1 MHVSFDVPTLNAVER
16 QGVVTMTTTGLPTVA
31 STLAE
36 TFDVATHAGLLPTR
50 VRGSRVPW
58 LQIAI
63 DVAAAAVV
71 AAVVGALLPTWS
83 PLALLALVAGWPVL
97 AALSGAYSTGGLRYA
112 VRPRSL
118 LRAAGA
124 GAMVAWSLVAI
135 SPELVPGSAGDGAR
149 AILLLVVLTP
159 AISLGLRASARHLA
173 TPASRVVLVG
183 DAATVLPL
191 LHEAGRETG
200 LGRRPQMLPVA
211 VCLPGPESLEAV
223 TSLVD
228 AAPDLTIWQ
237 SCDDFLDVVRAHRT
251 DAVVVAPGA
260 EISHHEL
267 RRWGAWL
274 QDAGIELMVSSGL
287 RDVAPSRVELSRL
300 GGARLLRVRP
310 AAISGP
316 SYFVKSLVDR
326 VAAAVLLVI
335 LAPLLLVLAVLV
347 RLDSAG
353 PALYTQTR
361 IGRHGRPF
369 TVFKIRTMHQ
379 DSDERLDQLV
389 SENAGVLFKIRRDP
403 RITRLGGM
411 LRTSSLDELPQLINV
426 VRGEMSL
433 IGPRPALPTEVRA
446 YSTDLRRRLAVKPG
460 ITGLWQVSGR
470 SDLSWEDTVRLDLE
484 YVDNWSWSL
493 DLRLAAMTFGA
504 VVGHKGAY

>member
-1 MHVSFDVPTLNAVER
+1 
-16 QGVVTMTTTGLPTVA
+16 MTTTGLPTVA
-31 STLAE
+31 STLVE
-36 TFDVATHAGLLPTR
+36 TLDVATHAGVHRTR
-50 VRGSRVPW
+50 VRGGRVPW
-58 LQIAI
+58 LPIAI
-63 DVAAAAVV
+63 DVVTAATVAGVVSAV
-71 AAVVGALLPTWS
+71 LPTWS
-83 PLALLALVAGWPVL
+83 PPALLVVIALWPVL
-97 AALSGAYSTGGLRYA
+97 AALCGAYSTGGLRYA

-124 GAMVAWSLVAI
+124 GAVLAWALLAVG
-135 SPELVPGSAGDGAR
+135 PDLVPGSATDGAR
-149 AILLLVVLTP
+149 AILLLVALTP
-159 AISLGLRASARHLA
+159 AISLGLRAGARHLA

-183 DAATVLPL
+183 DAAAVLPL
-191 LHEAGRETG
+191 LQEAGREVG
-200 LGRRPQMLPVA
+200 SGRRPAMLPVA

-223 TSLVD
+223 TDLVD
-228 AAPDLTIWQ
+228 ASPDLTIWQ
-237 SCDDFLDVVRAHRT
+237 SCDDFLDVVRAHRA
-251 DAVVVAPGA
+251 DAVVVAPGTA
-260 EISHHEL
+260 ITHREL
-267 RRWGAWL
+267 RRWAAWL
-274 QDAGIELMVSSGL
+274 QDEGIELMVSSGL

-326 VAAAVLLVI
+326 VAAGILLI
-335 LAPLLLVLAVLV
+335 LLAPLLLVLAVLV

-361 IGRHGRPF
+361 VGRHGRPF
-369 TVFKIRTMHQ
+369 KVFKIRTMHQ

-403 RITRLGGM
+403 RITRLGRK

-426 VRGEMSL
+426 VRGDMSL
-433 IGPRPALPTEVRA
+433 IGPRPALESEVRA

-470 SDLSWEDTVRLDLE
+470 SDLSWEETVRLDLE

-493 DLRLAAMTFGA
+493 DLRLAARTFGA
-504 VVGHKGAY
+504 VAGHKGAY